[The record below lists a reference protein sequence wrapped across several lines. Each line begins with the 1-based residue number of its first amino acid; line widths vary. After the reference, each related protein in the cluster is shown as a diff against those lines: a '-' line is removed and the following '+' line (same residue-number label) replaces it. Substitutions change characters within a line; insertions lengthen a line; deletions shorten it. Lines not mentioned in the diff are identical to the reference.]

1 MRFATARTSTGA
13 RVFGTID
20 GTDLVDVSHAIA
32 TPNAMV
38 DLDRRDDV
46 LAATADG
53 ERHVL
58 RALTL
63 ESPIPH
69 PSRILCIGVNY
80 AEHAAES
87 DRPAERGYPVVFTRF
102 ASTLVGHDEPI
113 IRPVSVSTAFDFEGE
128 LAVVIGRRAHRVA
141 AADAVG
147 VIAGYSCLMDGTLRD
162 WQRHSSQ
169 FGPGKNFDRSG
180 SFGPWIVGVDELG
193 AAGDVRLTT
202 TVNGVQMQ
210 SASTSQLI
218 HSIGDLVAYCSTF
231 TELEPGDVIATGTPG
246 GVGYA
251 RTPPVFLVPG
261 DVVEV
266 TIEGVGSLRNS
277 VVDESTT

>member
-1 MRFATARTSTGA
+1 MRFATARTTDGA
-13 RVFGTID
+13 QVFGVIEGD
-20 GTDLVDVSHAIA
+20 ELVDVSHRLAE
-32 TPNAMV
+32 PSAMV
-38 DLDRRDDV
+38 SLDLREEV
-46 LAATADG
+46 ESAASGGA
-53 ERHVL
+53 RHLLSTL
-58 RALTL
+58 RL
-63 ESPIPH
+63 EPPIPR

-87 DRPAERGYPVVFTRF
+87 DRPAERGFPVVFTRF
-102 ASTLVGHDEPI
+102 ASTLVAHDQPI
-113 IRPVSVSTAFDFEGE
+113 IRPSVSTSFDFEGE
-128 LAVVIGRRAHRVA
+128 LAVIIGRRARHVA
-141 AADAVG
+141 VADAVG
-147 VIAGYSCLMDGTLRD
+147 VIAGYSCLMDGTVRD

-193 AAGDVRLTT
+193 DAGDLRLTT

-218 HSIGDLVAYCSTF
+218 HTIGDLIAYCSAF

-246 GVGYA
+246 GVGFA
-251 RTPPVFLVPG
+251 RTPPVFLAPG

-266 TIEGVGSLRNS
+266 TIDGIGTLRNT
-277 VVDESTT
+277 VVDEMT